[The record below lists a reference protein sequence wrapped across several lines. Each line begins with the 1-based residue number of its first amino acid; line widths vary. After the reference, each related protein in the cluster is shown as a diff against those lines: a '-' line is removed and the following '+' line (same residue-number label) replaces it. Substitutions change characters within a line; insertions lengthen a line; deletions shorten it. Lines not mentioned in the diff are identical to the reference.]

1 MLRSRGVRGW
11 VGAAVLWTAVSCAST
26 FTNVEDSDRGGHSS
40 LGGAG
45 MSAGRSG
52 AAAGMRAT
60 AGTGTQG
67 GQGAGG
73 SAGGEL
79 AGEAG
84 SAGAPVTSSGGTT
97 SSGGRSMTG
106 GSGATA
112 GTAGEAGD
120 TTQGSGGSGGRA
132 GSAGQAGSGGSP
144 PADPIHRD
152 GLVYWFSAD
161 SGVTQTNGG
170 VSKWL
175 DRSGNGND
183 AAQIS
188 SDSRP
193 RLGTFADTGAPALVF
208 DGDNDYLGLTPLR
221 TNFDAGVTFFAVA
234 RPTDGS
240 YCMPLLELS
249 NGPEM
254 DDVSF
259 GWTKTALSYEVFED
273 FVSGQDGA
281 FTLGEPRLVDITHA
295 ASGNVNLWM
304 NGLADGLT
312 LFDLPAAVTR
322 GQTFVGK
329 SLYAGCSTWNG
340 EIAEII
346 LYARELDLSE
356 RQDVESYLAGK
367 WGCCGN

>member
-1 MLRSRGVRGW
+1 
-11 VGAAVLWTAVSCAST
+11 
-26 FTNVEDSDRGGHSS
+26 
-40 LGGAG
+40 
-45 MSAGRSG
+45 MSAGGSG
-52 AAAGMRAT
+52 AAAGMPAA
-60 AGTGTQG
+60 AGTGTRG
-67 GQGAGG
+67 GQDAGG
-73 SAGGEL
+73 SAGSEL
-79 AGEAG
+79 AGETG
-84 SAGAPVTSSGGTT
+84 SAGAPVTSSGGMT
-97 SSGGRSMTG
+97 SSGGRSMNG
-106 GSGATA
+106 GRGASV

-120 TTQGSGGSGGRA
+120 TTAASGGSPASG
-132 GSAGQAGSGGSP
+132 GSAGHGGTGGSP
-144 PADPIHRD
+144 PADPIQRD

-188 SDSRP
+188 NDSRP

-208 DGDNDYLGLTPLR
+208 DGDNDYLGLAPLR
-221 TNFDAGVTFFAVA
+221 TTFDAGVTFFAVA

-249 NGPEM
+249 NGQEI

-259 GWTKTALSYEVFED
+259 GWTKTALSYEVFQD

-281 FTLGEPRLVDITHA
+281 FALGEPRLVDITHA
-295 ASGNVNLWM
+295 VSGDVNLWM
-304 NGLADGLT
+304 NGLADGVT
-312 LFDLPAAVTR
+312 TFDLPAAVTR
-322 GQTFVGK
+322 GQTFIGR

-340 EIAEII
+340 EISEII
-346 LYARELDLSE
+346 LYARELDVSE